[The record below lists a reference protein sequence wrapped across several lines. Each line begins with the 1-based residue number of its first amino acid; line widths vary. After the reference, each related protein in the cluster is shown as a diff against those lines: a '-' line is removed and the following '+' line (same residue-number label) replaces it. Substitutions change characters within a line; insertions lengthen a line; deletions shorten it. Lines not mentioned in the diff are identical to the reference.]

1 MLNDWKPDLKS
12 QARIVELE
20 GALRQSVMELREAAK
35 ISEDANWPRTARAFA
50 LAADR
55 KEKLLEVSN
64 G

>member
-20 GALRQSVMELREAAK
+20 GALRQSVMELREASNILGGKDLRSTAK
-35 ISEDANWPRTARAFA
+35 LFA

-55 KEKLLEVSN
+55 KEALLHV
-64 G
+64 